1 MSNLTAYAN
10 KSAASPVPLNITTG
24 IDGSC
29 LRAAYIF
36 EILLGLPPSTNCTP
50 GILSIPRSKSNVKQA
65 TRVLTFDYIL
75 CFSLKCIIVIFL
87 TTIH

>member
-50 GILSIPRSKSNVKQA
+50 GILLIPRSKSNVTHS
-65 TRVLTFDYIL
+65 TRLLTFDYIL
-75 CFSLKCIIVIFL
+75 CLNL
-87 TTIH
+87 